1 MQGEVEQMKASLRE
15 RAAAIAQREHRLAEL
30 EHRLDATGL
39 AEELAAAQRAAAEAE
54 AERRRLA
61 AAELASVWDEREQQI
76 QGAVEKELAALRIEL
91 GQKPPAARRAT
102 ASARQR
108 ELDAREAALDEREAA
123 LEAREAVLRGDTM
136 SMPSPLGF
144 ADGSWLT
151 SRRRVTRPGHLLVG
165 SLEAAETPVVSAG
178 RGHKVRPLPMP
189 EQVNTVDPPDLG
201 LLPTLRRLLR
211 LWWGERR
218 LGALGLSFALAY
230 TLISIAI
237 PLLMQRAIDNA
248 VVAHTQRLWPY
259 VLAIVA
265 LGTVRF
271 GINFSRRYATARIGI
286 RIEARMRELL
296 YNAYLRYPRA
306 FYDRHATGQVLSRA
320 TNDLY
325 PIRYFIGWGLVQGVQ
340 SLMMIVGAGIV
351 LVIVNPRLAL
361 YTAVAMPPITWL
373 TLRFARR
380 VSPLSRQVQERKGDV
395 TEAADEA
402 VVGIEMVQA
411 FGREDDVRGRFG
423 ERAEAVRNTVLRQAG
438 VEARHLPGLY
448 YLPSLSIAAVVYF
461 GGRQVIA
468 GHLSIGQF
476 VLFETLLL
484 QLVWPLEALGW
495 ITNLAQRALASAGR
509 SFAWLEGIL
518 PLPEP
523 ASPQPL
529 PAGPL
534 SVRFESVHFAYGGEH
549 DVLRDLDLALE
560 PGEIVA
566 VCGPTGSGKTSLLN
580 LLPRFYDATAGRV
593 LVGGVDTRDIAIAEL
608 RASVALVTQRP
619 VLFSAPLR
627 ENLTAGRDGDWD
639 AVLAACA
646 AAGVDAFVDELP
658 DGYDTLI
665 GERGINL
672 SGGQR
677 QRVALA
683 RALVTGARV
692 VVLDDPL
699 SAVDTLTE
707 RRLVGRLRPAL
718 LGRTVLVATQRLSTI
733 ALADRAV
740 VLEEGRIVESG
751 PPDELLRAG
760 GAFTSL
766 FGDELAA
773 A

>member
-1 MQGEVEQMKASLRE
+1 
-15 RAAAIAQREHRLAEL
+15 
-30 EHRLDATGL
+30 
-39 AEELAAAQRAAAEAE
+39 
-54 AERRRLA
+54 
-61 AAELASVWDEREQQI
+61 
-76 QGAVEKELAALRIEL
+76 
-91 GQKPPAARRAT
+91 
-102 ASARQR
+102 
-108 ELDAREAALDEREAA
+108 
-123 LEAREAVLRGDTM
+123 
-136 SMPSPLGF
+136 
-144 ADGSWLT
+144 
-151 SRRRVTRPGHLLVG
+151 
-165 SLEAAETPVVSAG
+165 
-178 RGHKVRPLPMP
+178 MP

-248 VVAHTQRLWPY
+248 IVAHTQRLWPY
-259 VLAIVA
+259 LLAIVA

-340 SLMMIVGAGIV
+340 SVMMIVGAGIV

-361 YTAVAMPPITWL
+361 YTAVAMPPITVL
-373 TLRFARR
+373 ALRFARR

-423 ERAEAVRNTVLRQAG
+423 ERAEAVRSTVLKQAG

-523 ASPQPL
+523 ASPRPL

-534 SVRFESVHFAYGGEH
+534 SLRFESVRFAYGGEH
-549 DVLRDLDLALE
+549 DVLHNLDLALE

-566 VCGPTGSGKTSLLN
+566 VCGPTGSGKTTLLN
-580 LLPRFYDATAGRV
+580 LLPRFYDATGGRV
-593 LVGGVDTRDIAIAEL
+593 LVGGIDTREIAIAEL

-619 VLFSAPLR
+619 VLFSVPLR
-627 ENLTAGRDGDWD
+627 ENLTAGRMD
-639 AVLAACA
+639 AEWSEVLAACT

-718 LGRTVLVATQRLSTI
+718 AGHTVLVATQRLSTI

-740 VLEEGRIVESG
+740 VLDEGRIVESG

-760 GAFTSL
+760 GAFTAL